1 MTSILSEGQTKRL
14 IDMPMAIQAVEQIFR
29 DRAEGKVRAVP
40 RVRLKGSK
48 TQLNLMAAWQADWDL
63 ICLRAYAS
71 ETSTISLYNG
81 DTGKLRA
88 IMNARYLS
96 SLRTGAASG
105 VAAKYLAPAGGETL
119 GLIGPGR
126 QAAFQLAA
134 LVACCGIK
142 QILVF
147 GRNPE
152 QRKNFIRAM
161 RRKLPV
167 AFKECK
173 SIEEIEQRSDI
184 IAITTNSTT
193 PVLAGEGL
201 KKEALIITMGA
212 NNLAKHE
219 VPGALIEKMDLIVT
233 DDLPTAQSD
242 SGDLIAA
249 CRAGLI
255 RWEDIV
261 PLERIVAQGV
271 PAKRPNLILF
281 QSNGIAD
288 EDLAVG
294 RYVLEKAERDM
305 VKEMKVIEI

>member
-1 MTSILSEGQTKRL
+1 MASILSEAQTKRL
-14 IDMPMAIQAVEQIFR
+14 IDMPMALQAVEQMFR
-29 DRAEGKVRAVP
+29 DRADGKVRSVP

-48 TQLNLMAAWQADWDL
+48 TQLNMMAAWQEDCDL

-71 ETSTISLYNG
+71 GTSTISLYSG
-81 DTGKLRA
+81 ETGNLRA

-105 VAAKYLAPAGGETL
+105 VASKYLAPAGSEIL

-134 LVACCGIK
+134 IVPCCGIK
-142 QILVF
+142 QIMVF

-152 QRKNFIRAM
+152 KRKNFIRTM
-161 RRKLPV
+161 KKKLSV
-167 AFKECK
+167 DFQECK
-173 SIEEIEQRSDI
+173 SIDEIEERSDI
-184 IAITTNSTT
+184 IVITTNSTT
-193 PVLAGEGL
+193 PVIEGGGI
-201 KKEALIITMGA
+201 KTEALIITMGA
-212 NNLAKHE
+212 NQTAKHE
-219 VPGALIEKMDLIVT
+219 VSGELTQKMDLIVT
-233 DDLPTAQSD
+233 DDLSTAQSG

-249 CRAGLI
+249 CKAGLI

-261 PLERIVAQGV
+261 PLERIVAKGR
-271 PAKRPNLILF
+271 PANRPKRILF

-305 VKEMKVIEI
+305 VKGREVTEI